1 MKHAGQEALDELA
14 DLLED
19 VRKQNSLTFLDHR
32 VVEVVRDLPVSQ
44 KIRGMTEKY
53 VLREAARP
61 VLTATV
67 YGRQKHPFL
76 APPAALARGE
86 RLYELVQ
93 DTLRGPLL
101 TAMPFYDP
109 AKVFALLEGLP
120 ALGDAA
126 RTAFDPV
133 LMIILSACCMQQRY
147 FQ

>member
-1 MKHAGQEALDELA
+1 
-14 DLLED
+14 
-19 VRKQNSLTFLDHR
+19 
-32 VVEVVRDLPVSQ
+32 
-44 KIRGMTEKY
+44 MTEKY
-53 VLREAARP
+53 VLRGGGPAGAHGDRLRPAEASIPGA
-61 VLTATV
+61 
-67 YGRQKHPFL
+67 
-76 APPAALARGE
+76 ARGE